1 MKIIKTLTVEIPNE
15 FIPYWQ
21 GYLDGHNYNAVNAT
35 TPNDVKSFFRDE
47 IENDNLMDWT
57 DFDYISISEELK
69 EEG

>member
-21 GYLDGHNYNAVNAT
+21 GFLDGADDCCTNSN
-35 TPNDVKSFFRDE
+35 TPNDVKSFFKNQ
-47 IENDNLMDWT
+47 IEDDNITYWT
-57 DFDYISISEELK
+57 DFDYIFISEELK